1 MRTFTT
7 SKGRLEKDLVEIL
20 EVYLTKII
28 NVVADISFLQ
38 PYTKQCN
45 TIQGLQVGNQ
55 ALLLQVRHIAHHIAT
70 SCAPNDLSHFYLF
83 LRHFSCL
90 EEPVVRL
97 ERAVNDITT
106 KQGQ

>member
-1 MRTFTT
+1 MRRFTT

-28 NVVADISFLQ
+28 NVLADISFLQ
-38 PYTKQCN
+38 PCTKQCN

-55 ALLLQVRHIAHHIAT
+55 ALLLQVRVAHHIAT
-70 SCAPNDLSHFYLF
+70 SCAPSDLSHFHLS

-97 ERAVNDITT
+97 EHAVNDITT
-106 KQGQ
+106 K